1 MKTVELDAALG
12 GRAVQYRES
21 QGHET
26 DLFLSYFK
34 PCIVPLEG
42 GVKSGFKKVEAEAYE
57 TRLFMCRGARLAR
70 VTQASVVIFISSPN
84 LSQTST
90 CDGCFDQ

>member
-1 MKTVELDAALG
+1 MELDAALG

-21 QGHET
+21 QGSET

-42 GVKSGFKKVEAEAYE
+42 GVKSGFQKVEAESYE

-70 VTQASVVIFISSPN
+70 VTQASVIVI
-84 LSQTST
+84 ST
-90 CDGCFDQ
+90 LNTW